1 MRRLITILVLA
12 SSLLVASGTAWAS
25 SGSKA
30 VADCNAHGKLTATYT
45 EAQLRDALSTMPA
58 DIKEYTDC
66 YDVIQHALLAQVSG
80 SHPGGGTGGSSG
92 SSSSFLPAWLIV
104 VLVLLALSGLTLG
117 AVAIRRRR
125 TAP

>member
-1 MRRLITILVLA
+1 MRRLIAILAVLA
-12 SSLLVASGTAWAS
+12 SSLLLASGTASAS

-45 EAQLRDALSTMPA
+45 DAQLRDALSTMPA

-80 SHPGGGTGGSSG
+80 SHPGGGSSGSSG

-104 VLVLLALSGLTLG
+104 VLVLLAL
-117 AVAIRRRR
+117 
-125 TAP
+125 